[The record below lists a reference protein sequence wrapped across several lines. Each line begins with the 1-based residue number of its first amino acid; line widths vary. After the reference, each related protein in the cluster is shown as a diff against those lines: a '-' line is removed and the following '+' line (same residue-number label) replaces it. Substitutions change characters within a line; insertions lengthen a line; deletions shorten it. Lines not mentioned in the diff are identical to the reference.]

1 MGGSLAATT
10 VLGIL
15 RAQGPGAEHSGQTFP
30 LDSSGIWQRSWA
42 EAFASFWRLLKVRE
56 AAWQRGQSP
65 GLAWKQEGSGFVC
78 PWARHLPSLATG
90 EIRALDYQRVVG
102 ILFKKFS
109 YSFP

>member
-1 MGGSLAATT
+1 MAATT

-30 LDSSGIWQRSWA
+30 LDSIWYLA
-42 EAFASFWRLLKVRE
+42 EVTGRGLRFILEVRE